1 MVEKLNLTMKR
12 LTFLFALLV
21 SILTIQAQGYVTPL
35 NEEGVYEIKK
45 VVVVDGV
52 SANELYLRALEVL
65 SDWNGSNFKSKSQID
80 VQDKDAGLVVYKGKI
95 YNGFRLYNKLIKYG
109 WDAFSDF
116 TLRIK
121 CKDEKCQLTLTVPSM
136 TFLFNGDAST
146 ETVPIDKLIPYNY
159 KPIYNIKKV
168 ALEYTPKVYKD
179 MTETMDMLT
188 EKMKTKPDD
197 DF

>member
-1 MVEKLNLTMKR
+1 
-12 LTFLFALLV
+12 
-21 SILTIQAQGYVTPL
+21 
-35 NEEGVYEIKK
+35 
-45 VVVVDGV
+45 
-52 SANELYLRALEVL
+52 
-65 SDWNGSNFKSKSQID
+65 
-80 VQDKDAGLVVYKGKI
+80 
-95 YNGFRLYNKLIKYG
+95 
-109 WDAFSDF
+109 
-116 TLRIK
+116 
-121 CKDEKCQLTLTVPSM
+121 M